1 MACKKNVKKEEAIN
15 ERFTLFRSESRFL
28 RGGGVRGGERVR
40 GIILKRRNFE
50 EEEEEEFY
58 RGVRDGERGRRM
70 KGGYII
76 PF

>member
-58 RGVRDGERGRRM
+58 RGVRDGEGGIRM
-70 KGGYII
+70 KGCNII
-76 PF
+76 PP